1 MTEDGKVRY
10 ISAREGYRFMGIKD
24 QDIDKMLKTSLS
36 EKQHVSLAGNSIC
49 VPVLEA
55 IFTEFFKLVPLYGI
69 WVNKGL
75 RRIA

>member
-1 MTEDGKVRY
+1 
-10 ISAREGYRFMGIKD
+10 MGIQED
-24 QDIDKMLKTSLS
+24 DINKMLNTTLS

-69 WVNKGL
+69 WANKGL